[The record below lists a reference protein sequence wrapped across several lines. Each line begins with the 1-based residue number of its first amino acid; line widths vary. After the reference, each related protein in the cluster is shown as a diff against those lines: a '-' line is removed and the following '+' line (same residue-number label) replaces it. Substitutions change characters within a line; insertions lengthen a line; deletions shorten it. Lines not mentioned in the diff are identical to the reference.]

1 MSDDFPAPMRLDP
14 LASANGAFC
23 WEGAQR
29 GELLGQQCGGCA
41 SYWHPPRS
49 MCPKCHSLDQRHV
62 PLSGKGTIYSWTMP
76 VHPLPIGFTA
86 APVVILVQ
94 LEEGIVA
101 RRLAGA
107 LRGASS
113 TSK

>member
-1 MSDDFPAPMRLDP
+1 
-14 LASANGAFC
+14 
-23 WEGAQR
+23 
-29 GELLGQQCGGCA
+29 
-41 SYWHPPRS
+41 
-49 MCPKCHSLDQRHV
+49 MCPKCHSLDQRHD
-62 PLSGKGTIYSWTMP
+62 PLSGKGTTYSWTMP

-86 APVVILVQ
+86 APTVVLVQ